1 MSDKIKNLTGSSPLP
16 TFTSISSIAVIVG
29 IVVGIGI
36 FRLPPI
42 VAASSASGLQ
52 FILFWVAGGIISLL
66 GALCYAELASSN
78 PDSGGEYHFLS
89 KAYGPQVGFLFTWG
103 RMTVIQTGSLAL
115 VSFILGDYAT
125 LIFDLGKFSP
135 AIYAGLTIILLTG
148 LNITGT
154 KHSRKTQM
162 ALTAIIIFILV
173 TISLAGLIA
182 GKTGGSSGLTEGRG
196 TGNWFAGGMPGA
208 AMIFVLLTY
217 GGWNEAAYLSGE
229 LINVRKNM
237 IKVLIA
243 GIATITMLYLLVNLA
258 YLHVLGLEG
267 LQNSQTVG
275 ADLTEPVFG
284 TAGSFIVVAIVILA
298 AVSTANATIITGA
311 RTNYALGRD
320 FNLLVFMGRWDSKRN
335 TPVNALLVQGTIALL
350 LIIFGA
356 WSKKAVETMVDY
368 TAPVFWLFLLLTTTS
383 LFILRKKNKNH
394 DLPYK
399 VPFYPVT
406 PLLFIATCT
415 FMLYSSLAYTGKGAL
430 VGAGFL
436 VLGIPLYWLMHSQKK
451 PAEFKPGA

>member
-1 MSDKIKNLTGSSPLP
+1 MPDKVKKSYGSSPLP
-16 TFTSISSIAVIVG
+16 TFTSISSVAVIVG

-42 VAASSASGLQ
+42 VAGNSESGLQ
-52 FILFWVAGGIISLL
+52 FLLFWVAGGVISLL

-89 KAYGPQVGFLFTWG
+89 KSYGHGVGFLFTWG

-125 LIFDLGKFSP
+125 LVFDLGRYSS
-135 AIYAGLTIILLTG
+135 AIYAGLTIVLLTA

-162 ALTAIIIFILV
+162 VLTSLIIVILI
-173 TISLAGLIA
+173 TISVAGLVS
-182 GKTGGSSGLTEGRG
+182 GRTSGGSGLTEPI
-196 TGNWFAGGMPGA
+196 TGSFWGGMPGA

-229 LINVRKNM
+229 LINVKKNM
-237 IKVLIA
+237 IRVLVI
-243 GIATITMLYLLVNLA
+243 GITTITLLYLLVNIA

-267 LQNSQTVG
+267 LQQSQTVG
-275 ADLTEPVFG
+275 VDLTEPVFG

-320 FNLLVFMGRWDSKRN
+320 YNLLKFMGRWDSNRN
-335 TPVNALLVQGTIALL
+335 TPVNALLVQGGIALL

-356 WSKKAVETMVDY
+356 WSKRAVETMVDY

-383 LFILRKKNKNH
+383 LFILRKKNKNKEI
-394 DLPYK
+394 PYK
-399 VPFYPVT
+399 VPFYPIT
-406 PLLFIATCT
+406 PLLFIAACG
-415 FMLYSSLAYTGKGAL
+415 FMLYSSLAFTGKGAL
-430 VGAGFL
+430 IGAGFL
-436 VLGIPLYWLMHSQKK
+436 VLGIPVYLLMHSQKK
-451 PAEFKPGA
+451 TADYIPPA